1 MPHHYKQGIPMIAD
15 QIHARLTVLEG
26 LVMGLLAQTREPELI
41 HAMAR
46 EHVADVLR
54 VLDAD
59 PGTAGM
65 AAALRHQL
73 ELSIKAS

>member
-1 MPHHYKQGIPMIAD
+1 MLAD
-15 QIHARLTVLEG
+15 QLHARLTVLEG
-26 LVMGLLAQTREPELI
+26 LVMGLLAQSREPEFI

-59 PGTAGM
+59 PGAAGM
-65 AAALRHQL
+65 AAALRQQL
-73 ELSIKAS
+73 QVSIKES

>member
-1 MPHHYKQGIPMIAD
+1 MIAD

-26 LVMGLLAQTREPELI
+26 LVMGLLAQSREPELI
-41 HAMAR
+41 QAVAR

-59 PGTAGM
+59 PG
-65 AAALRHQL
+65 AASLASALRHQL
-73 ELSIKAS
+73 ELSIRGEAR

>member
-1 MPHHYKQGIPMIAD
+1 MLSD

-26 LVMGLLAQTREPELI
+26 LVMGLMAQSREPELI
-41 HAMAR
+41 QAVAK

-59 PGTAGM
+59 PGATSL

-73 ELSIKAS
+73 AVSIRGE

>member
-1 MPHHYKQGIPMIAD
+1 MIAD

-26 LVMGLLAQTREPELI
+26 LVMGLMAQSREPEFI
-41 HAMAR
+41 HAVAR

-54 VLDAD
+54 VLDTD

-73 ELSIKAS
+73 ELSIKTS

>member
-1 MPHHYKQGIPMIAD
+1 MLTD

-26 LVMGLLAQTREPELI
+26 LIMGLMAQSREPEFI
-41 HAMAR
+41 HAVAR

-59 PGTAGM
+59 P
-65 AAALRHQL
+65 AAEKLATALRRQTAQ
-73 ELSIKAS
+73 SIPGEPL